1 MNITA
6 AGIAAPLP
14 STLDLEQAMG
24 LLGIPGDPVYIM
36 KDHPDAR
43 RRAEL
48 LARIAAWVVV
58 YLRHAER
65 LADLGID
72 DCADLHWEADLDVA
86 GPSRQSM
93 DAARLLN
100 LQIARLAWVH
110 HSIARARGRHSDLVA
125 DTAST
130 AIGAVTQLLEAWRDG
145 LPDEH
150 TLGEPSVG
158 RDHDQVD
165 PMLTDGLLMFSDAAD
180 RLALALRSRPRRRH
194 TPAEKRPATKSAR
207 SSRAR

>member
-1 MNITA
+1 MEITA

-14 STLDLEQAMG
+14 STFDLEQAMG
-24 LLGIPGDPVYIM
+24 ILGIPSDPVYIM

-65 LADLGID
+65 LADLSVD

-86 GPSRQSM
+86 GPSRQSV
-93 DAARLLN
+93 DAPRLLN

-110 HSIARARGRHSDLVA
+110 HAIARARERRSHSVV

-130 AIGAVTQLLEAWRDG
+130 AVGAVIQLVEAWRDG
-145 LPDEH
+145 LPDDH
-150 TLGEPSVG
+150 TLADPSVG
-158 RDHDQVD
+158 RHPDWID

-180 RLALALRSRPRRRH
+180 RLALALRSRPRAPARH
-194 TPAEKRPATKSAR
+194 GLPPGSLDSTPK
-207 SSRAR
+207 